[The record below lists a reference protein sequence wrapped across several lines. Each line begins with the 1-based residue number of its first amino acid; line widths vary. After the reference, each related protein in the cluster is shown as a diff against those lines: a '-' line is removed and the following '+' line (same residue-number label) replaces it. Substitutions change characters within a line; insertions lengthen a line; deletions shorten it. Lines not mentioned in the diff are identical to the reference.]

1 MKRSGKES
9 SLLTKVLIIAAAA
22 VLWEISARFS
32 GISPIILPSLLDIF
46 REFFSGIYT
55 GELLAGALR
64 SLQMITSGLGIGI
77 VLALLAAAL
86 AYNFRIFA
94 HALDLA
100 TAVAHPI
107 PGIALLPLVILW
119 FGTGS
124 QAVIWIIVHSVL
136 WPLVINIRTGFT
148 NTPEHLVMVGRNYA
162 LSRGQFLVHILLPGA
177 LPFVVSGLKI
187 AWSRAWRAVI
197 SAEMVFGAMGGRG
210 GLGWY
215 LFSKRVF
222 MDSAGM
228 FSGILMLII
237 IGLLFERLIFTTIEQ
252 RTNMIWGR

>member
-1 MKRSGKES
+1 MKMTGKGSSILIRS
-9 SLLTKVLIIAAAA
+9 LIIAAVA
-22 VLWEISARFS
+22 VLWEASARFS

-46 REFFSGIYT
+46 REFYT
-55 GELLAGALR
+55 GIHTGVLLAGALR
-64 SLQMITSGLGIGI
+64 SLEMIISGLGIGI

-86 AYNFRIFA
+86 AYNFRLIA

-136 WPLVINIRTGFT
+136 WPLVINIRTGFN
-148 NTPEHLVMVGRNYA
+148 NTPEHLIMVGRNYA
-162 LSRGQFLVHILLPGA
+162 LSRRQFLIHILLPGS

-237 IGLLFERLIFTTIEQ
+237 IGILFERLIFTTIEQ
-252 RTNMIWGR
+252 RTDTIWGR